1 MNLSFDFFYDDIIS
15 TVNFNVSGKNCID
28 IIYNI
33 SKKYNKSIKYINI
46 YQDDKLLKNTFNN
59 WDNKY
64 NYVIFID
71 NSFINIIIKYNNK
84 VIRLPQLDLN
94 TKISEIKNILSIE
107 EDIFFRNIKLENK
120 NTLLSYKI
128 NNNNILTTYTDTAT
142 DSVTYVS

>member
-15 TVNFNVSGKNCID
+15 TINFNVSEKNCID

-33 SKKYNKSIKYINI
+33 SKKYNKSTKYINI

-64 NYVIFID
+64 NYIIFID
-71 NSFINIIIKYNNK
+71 NSFINIIVKYNNK
-84 VIRLPQLDLN
+84 NIRLPQLDLN

-107 EDIFFRNIKLENK
+107 EDIFFRNIRLENK
-120 NTLLSYKI
+120 NTLSSYKI
-128 NNNNILTTYTDTAT
+128 NNNNILTTYAVT
-142 DSVTYVS
+142 DSVKSVT

>member
-15 TVNFNVSGKNCID
+15 TINFNVSQKNCMD

-33 SKKYNKSIKYINI
+33 SKKYNKSTKYINI
-46 YQDDKLLKNTFNN
+46 YQDDKLLKKTFNN

-71 NSFINIIIKYNNK
+71 NSFINIIIRNNNK
-84 VIRLPQLDLN
+84 VIRLPQLDLD
-94 TKISEIKNILSIE
+94 TKIGEIKNILSIK

-120 NTLLSYKI
+120 NTLSSYKI
-128 NNNNILTTYTDTAT
+128 SNNNILTTYAAT
-142 DSVTYVS
+142 DSVTAVS

>member
-15 TVNFNVSGKNCID
+15 TINFNVFEKNCID

-33 SKKYNKSIKYINI
+33 SKKYNKSTKYINI

-64 NYVIFID
+64 NYIIFID
-71 NSFINIIIKYNNK
+71 NTFINIIVKYNNK
-84 VIRLPQLDLN
+84 NIRLPQLDLN

-107 EDIFFRNIKLENK
+107 EDIFFRNIRLENK
-120 NTLLSYKI
+120 NTLSSYKI
-128 NNNNILTTYTDTAT
+128 NNNNILTTYAVT
-142 DSVTYVS
+142 DSVKSVT